1 MSEELSRDA
10 LLIYLEDLR
19 TLETIKY
26 ESKVGIEKVT
36 NHTDSFRERV
46 EDARKTEP
54 DKPQK
59 EPTEYVSKKDDA
71 KWIIGGIIS
80 IVGGIISFICG
91 VLGLGVLYIIAG
103 ILWSPIGMV
112 IVWAKISETREAE
125 YNNMRSATVY
135 NHEME
140 DYKKKMEEYRVLVSR
155 SVELLSKEEEKE
167 KEFKTLLTADIQ
179 KAQEQLDKAYS
190 VNIIPLQFRNI
201 QGVYYLYDYISTSNQ
216 GLSEALMQCN
226 LDAIKQKLDNVIQL
240 QGKAIIQQ
248 AQANVAIMKQN
259 QQILETA
266 QATMQN
272 TAVAAKY
279 AQIAAVNSTLALQLD
294 SKQLAYQKAN
304 FWLK

>member
-36 NHTDSFRERV
+36 NRMNSFREKI
-46 EDARKTEP
+46 EDARKAKPDEP
-54 DKPQK
+54 KKKPA
-59 EPTEYVSKKDDA
+59 EDVSMSIIVTA
-71 KWIIGGIIS
+71 LCVALAIGVTGANIICFTAGIFGIIIGIIGIPIS
-80 IVGGIISFICG
+80 IFCIWVAITCIIGIRMTK
-91 VLGLGVLYIIAG
+91 YD
-103 ILWSPIGMV
+103 
-112 IVWAKISETREAE
+112 
-125 YNNMRSATVY
+125 NMRSEKVY
-135 NHEME
+135 NREME
-140 DYKKKMEEYRVLVSR
+140 DYKKKMEEYRDLVS
-155 SVELLSKEEEKE
+155 SGVELLSKEEEKE
-167 KEFKTLLTADIQ
+167 KKFKTLLTADIQ

-190 VNIIPLQFRNI
+190 VNIIPSQFRNI
-201 QGVYYLYDYISTSNQ
+201 QGIYYLYDYISTSSQ

-226 LDAIKQKLDNVIQL
+226 LEAIKQKLDNVIQL

-248 AQANVAIMKQN
+248 AQADIAIMKQN
-259 QQILETA
+259 QKILETA

-279 AQIAAVNSTLALQLD
+279 TQIAAVNSALALQLA
-294 SKQLAYQKAN
+294 SEQLAYQKAN